1 MAVAYLKTG
10 DVFYDAAD
18 LQTALS
24 YHQQASEVL
33 EPLAKDN
40 LDVTSNREIA
50 LFLNRI
56 AIDKR
61 GLGDIN
67 GAVESDLKAIAVQKE
82 ISGLDPRNEQSRLDL
97 ANYQQSL
104 AESYARLGK
113 RDEAYRPRCRIVG
126 SGRRRSSSDGKTK
139 KARAFKPGAVSCLQ
153 NSAY

>member
-1 MAVAYLKTG
+1 M
-10 DVFYDAAD
+10 
-18 LQTALS
+18 
-24 YHQQASEVL
+24 L

-113 RDEAYRPRCRIVG
+113 RDEAAGLLAKAVVVYEDSLKRNPADAEVAAYLTSARRLIEYNKAGSNPR
-126 SGRRRSSSDGKTK
+126 
-139 KARAFKPGAVSCLQ
+139 
-153 NSAY
+153 